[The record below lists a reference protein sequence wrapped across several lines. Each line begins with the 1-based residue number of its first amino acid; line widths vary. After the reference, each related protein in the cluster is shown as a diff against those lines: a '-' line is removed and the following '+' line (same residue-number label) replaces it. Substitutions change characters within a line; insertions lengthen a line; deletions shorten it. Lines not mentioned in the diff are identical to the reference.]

1 MDILEQLDKI
11 VSDLSLKATQFACP
25 KRQILKDLDLF
36 VLDNSIREST
46 VGQLRGHTL
55 ENKWKIYDEVKRCGF
70 KYIVVAA
77 FSHMTRVDDTFIQEL
92 IAEGED
98 PKDLFA
104 FTEAFDHKNDLKVVP
119 VALRKMKLLGLQN
132 PIIEIDT
139 QKNKDLSI
147 KDWHQLLTDRIEWTK
162 KHLNSEAK
170 IFINFR
176 DFPDA
181 MRKGADTVFRITAFL
196 ASLSEDMRPFGLM
209 FEEPTGNFLPEEV
222 GTWTRC
228 RFSTYRLY
236 IVCETCIFFLI
247 MLFFYSNP

>member
-1 MDILEQLDKI
+1 MLAL
-11 VSDLSLKATQFACP
+11 T

-132 PIIEIDT
+132 PIVEIDT

-209 FEEPTGNFLPEEV
+209 FEEPTGNFLTEEV

-236 IVCETCIFFLI
+236 IVGWVEKWRTENHSEYGKLAY
-247 MLFFYSNP
+247 LLSLYTV